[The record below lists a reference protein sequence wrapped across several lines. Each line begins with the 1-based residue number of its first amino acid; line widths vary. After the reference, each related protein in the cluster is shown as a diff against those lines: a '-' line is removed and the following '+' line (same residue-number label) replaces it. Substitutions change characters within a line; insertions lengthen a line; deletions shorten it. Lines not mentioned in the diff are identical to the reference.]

1 MLMQTSGSVPTVHPG
16 RAKGA
21 GMSIAQVSARDA
33 AWIADDVE
41 ARALADFYRAAPPM
55 LRAQLGLQVVK
66 VAGATLL
73 VASRLPEV
81 MFNRAIGVGMQR
93 RASLED
99 VRQIVETY
107 RSAGVNG
114 WWLHWNPF
122 ALPPDLPARLMAGGF
137 TEPRRK
143 SWAKMLRGTMPP
155 PGIRSD
161 LKIGPLRD
169 EQVLDAARAIA
180 RSYEMP
186 AFMVE
191 WIMQLHNRP
200 CWTLYGACD
209 GGHLVGGGALYAE
222 DTDAWLGLGGVL
234 PTHRRRGGQ
243 GRLMT
248 LRIEDAIA
256 KGATRIVTE
265 TGEAIADEPNPS
277 LGNMTRCGFTRV
289 ASRLNFIG
297 PALS

>member
-1 MLMQTSGSVPTVHPG
+1 
-16 RAKGA
+16 
-21 GMSIAQVSARDA
+21 MSNAQVSARDA
-33 AWIADDVE
+33 ACIADDVE
-41 ARALADFYRAAPPM
+41 ARAVADFYRAAPPM
-55 LRAQLGLQVVK
+55 LQAQLGLQVVQ

-73 VASRLPEV
+73 VASRLPEA
-81 MFNRAIGVGMQR
+81 MFNRAIGLGMQHS
-93 RASLED
+93 ASLED
-99 VRQIVETY
+99 VQRIVETY
-107 RSAGVNG
+107 RNASVQG

-122 ALPPDLPARLMAGGF
+122 ALPQDLPACLLSDGF

-143 SWAKMLRGTMPP
+143 SWAKMLRGTAPP
-155 PGIRSD
+155 PAIASD
-161 LKIGPLRD
+161 LKIEPLRD
-169 EQVLDAARAIA
+169 DQVSDAARAIV

-186 AFMVE
+186 AFMVD

-200 CWTLYGACD
+200 CWTLYGVCD
-209 GGHLVGGGALYAE
+209 GGDVVGGGALYTE

-248 LRIEDAIA
+248 LRIEEAIA

-277 LGNMTRCGFTRV
+277 LGNMIRCGFTRV

-297 PALS
+297 PGLPQAF